1 MSRIARCALLFVSVL
16 NLRASEEADSA
27 VKALPRHVLTN
38 EGIVAL
44 AEAGYDEAFLIDLI
58 LYKQTRFDTTVEGLT
73 FLADNGI
80 SKRIVRYMIANENKS
95 PGFPVTPAAAPAA
108 EPSPRTAAV
117 TTRAR
122 LSRQKG
128 PVPETN
134 DPQSGP
140 YVVAKHHLFWNRWYV
155 VNPSPTPAAPP
166 AAARATDAKS
176 TSFPAF

>member
-1 MSRIARCALLFVSVL
+1 MTRMARCALLGIFVL
-16 NLRASEEADSA
+16 TLWASEEADST

-95 PGFPVTPAAAPAA
+95 PGFPVT
-108 EPSPRTAAV
+108 
-117 TTRAR
+117 
-122 LSRQKG
+122 G
-128 PVPETN
+128 
-134 DPQSGP
+134 
-140 YVVAKHHLFWNRWYV
+140 
-155 VNPSPTPAAPP
+155 
-166 AAARATDAKS
+166 ARAAS
-176 TSFPAF
+176 S

>member
-1 MSRIARCALLFVSVL
+1 MTRIARWALLCVSVL
-16 NLRASEEADSA
+16 NLWASDEADSA
-27 VKALPRHVLTN
+27 VKVLPRHVLTN
-38 EGIVAL
+38 QGIVAL

-95 PGFPVTPAAAPAA
+95 PGFPVTPAPPAA
-108 EPSPRTAAV
+108 EPTARPAV
-117 TTRAR
+117 TTPAR
-122 LSRQKG
+122 LSRLKG

-155 VNPSPTPAAPP
+155 VNPAPIPAAPP
-166 AAARATDAKS
+166 TTARATDAKLS
-176 TSFPAF
+176 PFPAF